1 MCVFRSSLLRKKDF
15 HPPVPW
21 NLHLHWAPSWAAGLL
36 WGAWPWPGGS
46 PSRLS
51 CSFFARWRVW
61 PGDPA
66 VECPSQ
72 SLPVRGRTCGVKKGE
87 VFLKALFLKQKFCRL
102 KINWRAQLK
111 RKSVNCILKKSYSLL
126 HVSYCSFRVKPLNVA
141 INRGFVS
148 QTDHFFLILQNHSIL
163 PTHTISFLFLLPSH
177 FNIVCLQV
185 AYRLPSLRLS
195 TSNQQPHANM
205 LLSICAI
212 CSASVLFPESQSGS
226 RQKKE
231 KKTCMQVSC
240 SHWVVVWFTAS
251 RT

>member
-111 RKSVNCILKKSYSLL
+111 RKSVNSILKKSYSLL
-126 HVSYCSFRVKPLNVA
+126 HVSYCSFRVKPLHMA
-141 INRGFVS
+141 INRGFTS
-148 QTDHFFLILQNHSIL
+148 QTDHFF
-163 PTHTISFLFLLPSH
+163 PHTTKPQHPSYPHNIIFISPHCTFQYSLL
-177 FNIVCLQV
+177 NGCLQV
-185 AYRLPSLRLS
+185 ALSPSF
-195 TSNQQPHANM
+195 NFKPAAHANM
-205 LLSICAI
+205 LLRTLAEQIAQM
-212 CSASVLFPESQSGS
+212 LFPESQSGS
-226 RQKKE
+226 RQKKG
-231 KKTCMQVSC
+231 KKNM
-240 SHWVVVWFTAS
+240 HAS
-251 RT
+251 LL